1 MDNQKSIFNTLST
14 IDCSGKV
21 EKKGKFS
28 YLSWSWAWAFVKSKY
43 NDASFE
49 VCEFESKP
57 YLFDVNLGYLIKT
70 KVTINGETL
79 GMQLPVMDGANKAQ
93 KHIEYTYKGFEW
105 VNGQK
110 RQVDKTVAP
119 ATMFD
124 INTSIM
130 RCLVKNLALFG
141 LGLYIYA
148 GEDLP
153 QQTNEEQ
160 KTNTPAPAPAKLTM
174 DYSSKSFINCKN
186 AFIDTPK
193 EGEQLFIDKLKSA
206 YTNSAELI
214 DKIQKI
220 KIANKL

>member
-1 MDNQKSIFNTLST
+1 MDNQKSVFNTLST

-21 EKKGKFS
+21 EKKGKFN
-28 YLSWSWAWAFVKSKY
+28 YLSWSWAWSFIKSKY
-43 NDASFE
+43 DDASFE
-49 VCEFESKP
+49 VCEFEGKP
-57 YLFDVNLGYLIKT
+57 YLFDQNLGYLIKT
-70 KVTINGETL
+70 KVTINNETL
-79 GMQLPVMDGANKAQ
+79 SMQLPVMDGANKAQ
-93 KHIEYTYKGFEW
+93 KHIEYTYKGVEW

-110 RQVDKTVAP
+110 KQVDKIVTP

-153 QQTNEEQ
+153 QQVNEEP
-160 KTNTPAPAPAKLTM
+160 KTTAPANTPTLTM
-174 DYSSKSFINCKN
+174 DFESDSFLKCKN
-186 AFIDTPK
+186 TFIDTVK
-193 EGEQLFIDKLKSA
+193 EGEQAFIEKLKTH
-206 YTNSAELI
+206 YINSAELI
-214 DKIQKI
+214 DKITKL